1 MLTEK
6 LSDVLDHALSVIDQI
21 DQRAYVV
28 DAAGSVERILY
39 KNIIC
44 IQKDGKYINLRHRN
58 GTCRERKTLTEVMN
72 ALASA
77 EFIYVDKS
85 YIVNL
90 RQIESIK
97 KDQLVLRDGSM
108 VRISRPHHDPRYRKV
123 REQLI
128 AYWRREV

>member
-1 MLTEK
+1 MGNTSISATETE
-6 LSDVLDHALSVIDQI
+6 HA
-21 DQRAYVV
+21 
-28 DAAGSVERILY
+28 G
-39 KNIIC
+39 
-44 IQKDGKYINLRHRN
+44 
-58 GTCRERKTLTEVMN
+58 REKTLTEVMN

-108 VRISRPHHDPRYRKV
+108 VRISRPRYRKV